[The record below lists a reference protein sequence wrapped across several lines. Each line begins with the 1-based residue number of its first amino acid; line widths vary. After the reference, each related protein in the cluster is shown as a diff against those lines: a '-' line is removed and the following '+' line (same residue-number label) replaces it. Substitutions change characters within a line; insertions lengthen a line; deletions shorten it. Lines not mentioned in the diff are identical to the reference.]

1 MNISI
6 NTRVRRRLHG
16 RHFYH
21 WRLCRFE
28 SLEPR
33 QVLSASVD
41 LADLTAQVLSST
53 KTLAGGTTLLPSSA
67 FTPAQIRQAYG
78 VNSITLA
85 GGKKADGSGT
95 TIAIVDPG
103 NDPTIVPDL
112 AAFDSKFGISA
123 PPNFKVVNQFGS
135 TNPATLPVSDPYT
148 SEEIALDVEWAH
160 AIAPGASILLVEVN
174 DPFSPFSFGSLD
186 PTEMFIG
193 NQYARSQPNVV
204 VVSNSWGGGEEFG
217 EGATDP
223 IFTTPSGH
231 AGVQFVFSAGDSGGP
246 ASYPSA
252 SPNVLSVGGTVLKL
266 SGGNYSSETVWNLAS
281 GSEEGAG
288 GGGQSAA
295 LVDDGSGNISDVFP
309 LESVPN
315 YQTGLTD
322 GFGHPLTGRGTPDI
336 SYDAVNYPIY
346 DSFSFGAATPWG
358 VVNGTSAGAPQVSAL
373 IAIAD
378 QGRALVGKGPLSNVQ
393 SIIYN
398 KSFASDFTDIT
409 NGNNDFFGDGLG
421 ITGNK
426 AVAGYDLAS
435 GLGTP
440 KANLLIA
447 GLVAFNGTATVSSNH
462 PAVSSTFSFGI
473 LFATAPKILAVDSG
487 PAEGAT
493 ALSLISVDNSAAT
506 SSSSDNLP
514 QGQFSAATVNGN
526 STAREA
532 DLFLFDDSSPLQFA
546 TDSQADS
553 SYLAHRSHENHNAA
567 ADNSNADLDTFFA
580 EV

>member
-28 SLEPR
+28 PLEPR

-53 KTLAGGTTLLPSSA
+53 KILSGGTTSLPSSA

-112 AAFDSKFGISA
+112 AAFDTKFGISA
-123 PPNFKVVNQFGS
+123 PPSFKVVNQFGS

-174 DPFSPFSFGSLD
+174 DPFSPNSFGSLD
-186 PTEMFIG
+186 PTEMFLG

-204 VVSNSWGGGEEFG
+204 VVSNSWGGSEEFG
-217 EGATDP
+217 ESATDP

-231 AGVQFVFSAGDSGGP
+231 SGVQFVFSAGDSGGP

-281 GSEEGAG
+281 GSEAGAG

-295 LVDDGSGNISDVFP
+295 LVNDGSGNISDVFP

-315 YQTGLTD
+315 YQAGL
-322 GFGHPLTGRGTPDI
+322 GLTGRGTPDI

-346 DSFSFGAATPWG
+346 DSFSFGSATPWG

-378 QGRALVGKGPLSNVQ
+378 QGRALVGKGPLTNVQ

-409 NGNNDFFGDGLG
+409 NGNNDFFGGGLG

-462 PAVSSTFSFGI
+462 PGVPSTFSFGVIFVTPRI
-473 LFATAPKILAVDSG
+473 LTADSG

-493 ALSLISVDNSAAT
+493 ALSLISVDNSAGI
-506 SSSSDNLP
+506 SSDNLP
-514 QGQFSAATVNGN
+514 HGQFSAANVNGN

-532 DLFLFDDSSPLQFA
+532 DLFLFDDSSPLQFVS
-546 TDSQADS
+546 DSQADS
-553 SYLAHRSHENHNAA
+553 SDLAHRSHENHDAA
-567 ADNSNADLDTFFA
+567 ADNSNAALDSFFA